1 MMTDGDATEQV
12 PPPERSEPT
21 GDARKLRLLKNVK
34 DALRAL
40 PVYYSSQTFIE
51 GLESSDLFSLNSVL
65 GGSIE
70 IQVVETLNK
79 IRQVWDPE
87 DEWPEHRF
95 ERQSQSF
102 PDVRLVSRSGGAAQ
116 TELGIEL
123 KGWYL
128 LSKEREPSF
137 RYTVTPAACDVH
149 DLLVVVPWHL
159 KNVLSGVPVV
169 YEPYIEQARFAAE
182 YRNYYWQ
189 HQRTDTPV
197 EKRGIN
203 SPTGSIRPYMPP
215 KVKTADKATHDS
227 GGNFGRVARV
237 HDLMDDYT
245 RRMLTTPVSGI
256 EAGHWVG
263 FFKAYAD
270 SRNREQV
277 DVKLER
283 LVGQKIL
290 RDTREYHTDL
300 VAAIDEIKA
309 TLDQSK
315 PTTRMAAKKEAQLP
329 GADGEA

>member
-1 MMTDGDATEQV
+1 MTTDQSGVVPLPQRTPLGQDAT
-12 PPPERSEPT
+12 
-21 GDARKLRLLKNVK
+21 KLKLLGNVK
-34 DALRAL
+34 DALRSL
-40 PVYYSSQTFIE
+40 PIYYSSQTFIE

-79 IRQVWDPE
+79 IRQVWDPD

-95 ERQSQSF
+95 ERQSQAF
-102 PDVRLVSRSGGAAQ
+102 PDVRLVSRTGGTVQ

-137 RYTVTPAACDVH
+137 RYTVTPAACDPH

-169 YEPYIEQARFAAE
+169 YEPYIEQARYAAD
-182 YRNYYWQ
+182 YRNFYWQ
-189 HQRTDTPV
+189 HQRGSTPV

-203 SPTGSIRPYMPP
+203 SPTEEIHPYMPP
-215 KVKTADKATHDS
+215 KTKIADKPTHDS

-237 HDLMDDYT
+237 HGLMEDYT
-245 RRMLTTPVSGI
+245 EALLQTRISGV
-256 EAGHWVG
+256 EAGHWVN

-270 SRNREQV
+270 SRGRD
-277 DVKLER
+277 DVEHKLDR
-283 LVGQKIL
+283 LLGAQMRANAEAEADRLI
-290 RDTREYHTDL
+290 
-300 VAAIDEIKA
+300 AAIDEMRR
-309 TLDQSK
+309 LLG
-315 PTTRMAAKKEAQLP
+315 R
-329 GADGEA
+329 